1 MVNEGLISKEEALKR
16 IQPMHVQQIL
26 VPQFDPAS
34 RKQAGA
40 PIGTGLP
47 ASPGAAVG
55 KVVFDPDRSAELAA
69 EGQPVVLARKETSP
83 EDFHGM
89 APAVGILTSRGG
101 SSSHAAVVAR
111 QMGKPC
117 IAGAEE
123 IDIDVVAQRLTANG
137 TTLREGDWISLDGTT
152 GEVFAGRINT
162 VEPDFKRRIRSRERL
177 EMKEIVEREEL
188 PKHAR
193 LL

>member
-1 MVNEGLISKEEALKR
+1 
-16 IQPMHVQQIL
+16 MHVQQVL

-34 RKQAGA
+34 RKQAGE
-40 PIGTGLP
+40 PIGKGLA

-55 KVVFDPDRSAELAA
+55 KAVFDPDRSAALAA
-69 EGQPVVLARKETSP
+69 EGAPVVLARKETSP

-117 IAGAEE
+117 IAGAEG
-123 IDIDVVAQRLTANG
+123 IDIGVAGQTLTSG
-137 TTLREGDWISLDGTT
+137 GVTLREGDWISLDGTT
-152 GEVFAGRINT
+152 GEVFA
-162 VEPDFKRRIRSRERL
+162 
-177 EMKEIVEREEL
+177 
-188 PKHAR
+188 
-193 LL
+193 